1 MDRHLEYCVKGH
13 LEFDSKPPVKYTP
26 IDSARQIC
34 TAFFGHTVEMDS
46 MLSQMDPQ
54 TITAIMSDPDLMR
67 LMSNPQVMAKVQQ
80 LMADPSRAAEFMN
93 DPDLM
98 LLMERMRSL
107 GVNPGGTG
115 AAPAPAPIPN
125 PWASAASSSSVKN
138 EVVAVYGM
146 GQFNEIVRTEKL
158 LVVVDFTASWCG
170 PCRHIAPAVDSL
182 AKLYAGKA
190 VFLKVDVDKNRDIAQ
205 AKRIASMP
213 TFHFYKNGDLVEE
226 FSGANASKLESTVD
240 RLAVVEVPKSEPA
253 AAPSPYATIPLQAAE
268 LATFQQCKFDVVK
281 EKIIEFNDSPGTFRR
296 YRVELHLADVC
307 SDCGL
312 VLNDADLATL
322 SSLVD
327 VVSERTSFHR
337 STITPAQIDLIDRM
351 IENWKPAHLP
361 PLVNLLRMAVIHPS
375 LHAWLTSANIARIVR
390 ASAPSNEASLGAL
403 RMTCNL
409 FIRGPLKKVMVDE
422 FDTIHEAIRP
432 FITSP
437 AGPIRLAYMTVL
449 INYAISFLEPKLA
462 ATESAQSAKVQ
473 LLSICSEL
481 LQSSSDVKVINRLV
495 LIVGS
500 LVFRDTTCKSI
511 AHSLQVAETCAKAQ
525 SEFAT
530 DAQLSLACS
539 EVLKSLNDD
548 DN

>member
-13 LEFDSKPPVKYTP
+13 LEIDTKPPVKYTP
-26 IDSARQIC
+26 IDSARQIGLC

-146 GQFNEIVRTEKL
+146 GQFNEIVRTERL

-253 AAPSPYATIPLQAAE
+253 AAPSPYAAIPLQAAE

-281 EKIIEFNDSPGTFRR
+281 EKIIEFNDSP
-296 YRVELHLADVC
+296 
-307 SDCGL
+307 DCGL